1 MFRSRFTKSFIV
13 LCIFLSLQIQA
24 GDKNRFLGDQEKKI
38 KKHSFIDQSDLSYF
52 AKIAIVGKEKL
63 TETRDVILNSGTFLK
78 EKIEQYKKNDELYDE
93 QILLI
98 DGFITED
105 QRIKKKRALQIEQE
119 SLLGIHAYE
128 AVECDDSAT
137 YWSGNDSDTMEY
149 LSGDTD
155 EAYVDATMIT
165 DVYEDEDVI
174 AITVTEVETETEDAG
189 WDEYYQQ
196 QAADEEEAAQRA
208 QDDADAYAYYDDQA
222 HLREEERQ
230 EEIRQEALLVK
241 HGYVF
246 EISKQVTEELQ
257 RLQQE
262 QSKPDD
268 RGLLTRMLY
277 IRPEILAEQAMMHKI
292 AQEKES
298 WRIKAL
304 EQAELKEK
312 ELEKIKPDKA
322 VMPGGGRPFFQPDL
336 GWNGFGGAG
345 LPPDKDKD
353 KYRNQFHC
361 GMNPIFHQR
370 PNGIKMAE
378 FRQILG
384 LKDKEPKTKEE
395 RIKEANAQKWADR
408 QQREKAG
415 KEKEKAAAQQR
426 AILAASM
433 QKVVDK
439 ALINPTSVK
448 AKSLKKAQAVV
459 QADRQRSLNDAK
471 ADLLPRGP
479 GGYQGKLT
487 SNFTMPRDKDGG
499 FIDRNNDRF
508 RWDEK
513 VEKWRKEDNKGKFIC
528 YVDPLKTAEDIAQE
542 KQRQEDFVQAQK
554 ITAAAVQES
563 LRQFEELQKQAEEKN
578 KQSEKDNGKKD
589 PKNPVPQGSVPPCNP
604 GETNP
609 QLPNPVD
616 VQTDFDA
623 QEEFVDIV
631 DACYVYFSKQ
641 DLHDQLICEQQEWL
655 EQHNVANASQ
665 AEQNII
671 SDLQNAMIDSF
682 DSLAVEFAQA
692 GLQAWVNAQDAQT
705 DEEYQYHKDQ
715 AQKFHDAVVNK
726 NPEQSNTQHI
736 ESVQSAQVNQLIEN
750 YTAGR
755 APDVQNKPNTVT
767 LPNSGDKK
775 PELEYEQRVATRLQA
790 LVESQKQIDSGQLI
804 FQSHDISPQA
814 RGFMMANNINYTVF
828 HPTTATSIQHALIQ
842 ELIGVVEQ
850 SAVIGLSF
858 NPDSIAAKVAHHTCN
873 LAVAGQQ
880 LNEASQIDQAVAI
893 ADLSHFFA
901 LYGKYVLNNEA
912 QGKALYEVS
921 AGVYDGT
928 TQVLQ
933 KWATFFKELCLQ
945 PEQTMNTIATDC
957 TATGVAL
964 LNLAVT
970 MNEFSPLEY
979 VKDIAKDMRESVD
992 RAMAGQPHQTAKEQ
1006 TAVGQ
1011 RTARNAKTLQD
1022 GLFQSLQAAQAIIQT
1037 MQEQSIRKNVADAT
1051 QIYVQGVITGKIVEN
1066 LAHVSALVGNE
1077 LIQAGK
1083 AIGEVVPPHLM
1094 NSPFQTVTNAGQ
1106 IALVADGTGESIGAA
1121 IAAAGKELSD
1131 PRFAKVVGQGAGGAR
1146 KAQETQG
1153 GNTGKPQSGTS
1164 DSYTY
1169 EHGKTHPSAKH
1180 HPNSRDGAGKP
1191 PRDAQE
1197 ALDNSFKVEKS
1208 TQRIA
1213 VQDDKVVVLK
1223 KTGEDLYHGYVV
1235 EDLNTLSQNV
1245 RDALVDNGFLKNATS
1260 KKLIKK

>member
-1 MFRSRFTKSFIV
+1 MFRSHFAKLLIV
-13 LCIFLSLQIQA
+13 SCIFLSLQIQA
-24 GDKNRFLGDQEKKI
+24 SDKNQILGDQEKKI
-38 KKHSFIDQSDLSYF
+38 KKHSSIDQSNLSYL

-63 TETRDVILNSGTFLK
+63 TKAQDVVFNSVLALK
-78 EKIEQYKKNDELYDE
+78 KKIKRYEKNDDLYDE
-93 QILLI
+93 PIFLV
-98 DGFITED
+98 DGFVTED
-105 QRIKKKRALQIEQE
+105 QSIKKKRASQIEQE
-119 SLLGIHAYE
+119 RLLGIYAYE
-128 AVECDDSAT
+128 AAECDDSAIS
-137 YWSGNDSDTMEY
+137 WFGDDSDTMEY

-155 EAYVDATMIT
+155 EAYVDASAIT

-174 AITVTEVETETEDAG
+174 AITGIEAETEDVD
-189 WDEYYQQ
+189 WDQYYQQ
-196 QAADEEEAAQRA
+196 QVEDEEEAAQRA
-208 QDDADAYAYYDDQA
+208 QDDADDQAYYDDQA
-222 HLREEERQ
+222 NLREEERIAAQRQ

-246 EISKQVTEELQ
+246 EISKQAAEELQ

-262 QSKPDD
+262 QKKPDD
-268 RGLLTRMLY
+268 RGFLTRMLY
-277 IRPEILAEQAMMHKI
+277 TRPEILAEQAIIHKI
-292 AQEKES
+292 AQAKES

-312 ELEKIKPDKA
+312 QLEKIKPDKA
-322 VMPGGGRPFFQPDL
+322 VMPGGRPFFQPDF
-336 GWNGFGGAG
+336 GCNGFGGAG
-345 LPPDKDKD
+345 LPPDKDKE
-353 KYRNQFHC
+353 KYQFHY
-361 GMNPIFHQR
+361 GMNPVFHQR
-370 PNGIKMAE
+370 SNGMKMAE

-439 ALINPTSVK
+439 ALVDPKSVK

-459 QADRQRSLNDAK
+459 QADKQRSLNDAK

-487 SNFTMPRDKDGG
+487 SNFMMPRDKDGG

-513 VEKWRKEDNKGKFIC
+513 VEKWRKEDSKGKFIC

-542 KQRQEDFVQAQK
+542 KQRQEDLVQAQK
-554 ITAAAVQES
+554 VMAAAVQES
-563 LRQFEELQKQAEEKN
+563 VRQLEQLQKQAEEKN
-578 KQSEKDNGKKD
+578 NQPEKDDRK
-589 PKNPVPQGSVPPCNP
+589 KNPTNPAPQGSVPPCNP
-604 GETNP
+604 GKTNP

-623 QEEFVDIV
+623 QDEFVDTV
-631 DACYVYFSKQ
+631 DDCYAYFSKQ

-665 AEQNII
+665 AEQNMI
-671 SDLQNAMIDSF
+671 SDLQNAMIDSV
-682 DSLAVEFAQA
+682 DSLAIELAQA
-692 GLQAWVNAQDAQT
+692 GLQSWVNAQDAQT
-705 DEEYQYHKDQ
+705 DEEYQYHKEQ

-726 NPEQSNTQHI
+726 NPEQSNTEHV
-736 ESVQSAQVNQLIEN
+736 ESVQSTQVHQLIEN

-767 LPNSGDKK
+767 LPYSGDKK

-828 HPTTATSIQHALIQ
+828 YPTTATSIQHALTQ

-880 LNEASQIDQAVAI
+880 LNEACQIDQAVVI

-912 QGKALYEVS
+912 QGKALYEVG

-933 KWATFFKELCLQ
+933 KWATFFQELCLQ
-945 PEQTMNTIATDC
+945 PEQTMNTIAADC
-957 TATGVAL
+957 TATGVVL
-964 LNLAVT
+964 LNLAAT

-992 RAMAGQPHQTAKEQ
+992 RAMAGQPHQTVKEQ

-1011 RTARNAKTLQD
+1011 RTARNAKTLHD
-1022 GLFQSLQAAQAIIQT
+1022 GLFQSLQAAQTIIQT

-1051 QIYVQGVITGKIVEN
+1051 QIYVQGLITGKIVEN

-1077 LIQAGK
+1077 LMQAGK

-1121 IAAAGKELSD
+1121 IAAAGKQLFD

-1146 KAQETQG
+1146 KAQEKHG
-1153 GNTGKPQSGTS
+1153 GNTGKEVKNTS
-1164 DSYTY
+1164 
-1169 EHGKTHPSAKH
+1169 PSWNDESIKYFE
-1180 HPNSRDGAGKP
+1180 N
-1191 PRDAQE
+1191 
-1197 ALDNSFKVEKS
+1197 
-1208 TQRIA
+1208 
-1213 VQDDKVVVLK
+1213 LK
-1223 KTGEDLYHGYVV
+1223 
-1235 EDLNTLSQNV
+1235 
-1245 RDALVDNGFLKNATS
+1245 KNATKEARSGKFGNFYKDPETDLWWS
-1260 KKLIKK
+1260 KDNGLHGGPHYKVFKETSRGFEYQHNADLLGNKIVGQHKGPVGAFIPFKEIIFKS